1 MSHRE
6 RSERSQEFDGLS
18 EASFKQQPQREASL
32 ERRVL
37 WGLLLGVAIYA
48 GIAIWTDVSS
58 VLEVLRDF
66 APEVF
71 LGALALSLVNYAV
84 RFAKWQVYLR
94 VLGVEVPTRI
104 SLHAFLAG
112 FVMSVT
118 PGKVGEVLKSVLL
131 RQACGIPAARTAP
144 IVVAERV
151 TDLLGLFVI
160 ASFGIG
166 VFDYGRWA
174 FAVGLGVVVLAV
186 LVLGQATLMGWL
198 IGLVGGL
205 PVIGK
210 HQAKLEEAY
219 ASMRELLRWRV
230 MGVTTAM
237 SVVSWSME
245 GIAFYWILQALGGET
260 ATVFG
265 AMFVFSMTTVLGA
278 LSFLPGGLGVTE
290 GSMIGGLLWLGVF
303 EQEARAA
310 GAAYLIRLATLWF
323 GVAIGFIAWLTFRYG
338 RAGDQGE
345 A

>member
-1 MSHRE
+1 MES
-6 RSERSQEFDGLS
+6 
-18 EASFKQQPQREASL
+18 SL

-58 VLEVLRDF
+58 VLAVLRGF

-84 RFAKWQVYLR
+84 RFAKWQFYLR
-94 VLGVEVPTRI
+94 VLDVDVPAKV

-131 RQACGIPAARTAP
+131 RQACGVPAARTAP
-144 IVVAERV
+144 IVIAERV

-174 FAVGLGVVVLAV
+174 FAVGLGAVIAAV

-198 IGLVGGL
+198 IQVIGGL

-210 HQAKLEEAY
+210 HRAKLEEAY

-230 MGVTTAM
+230 MGVTTVM

-245 GIAFYWILQALGGET
+245 GIAFFWILRALGGDS

-303 EQEARAA
+303 QEEARAA
-310 GAAYLIRLATLWF
+310 GGAYLIRLATLWF
-323 GVAIGFIAWLTFRYG
+323 GVAIGFIAWLTFRYSRTEVDG
-338 RAGDQGE
+338 GA
-345 A
+345 